1 MARLSHLC
9 IALASAVILLAPA
22 ASEAAEEYVLSIS
35 PYNYGV
41 VFISGNLTATAT
53 YDWPRVVFQHSY
65 EYFWPVF
72 EVGFPRIFL
81 FNDTDADGRYD
92 ANETLC
98 KGYLDKYH
106 TTWSIVEPV
115 VAVDPALG
123 QYAEFGMRSTI
134 SLYDDP
140 GNMTAVVNDWGNIT
154 FWFRVVE
161 NGEVFGNSAGYF
173 VVQGKIEMRL
183 NVTIEILNKTLCSG
197 LAMEQVLK
205 GGGTTEMFILRE
217 LNSTGQENLT
227 MVSSRVDETVEGLNV
242 THDLKETL
250 QPRQE
255 ARFAKDD
262 WVARAFYF
270 WNSEVNLTEADGLQ
284 HCKPV
289 NSTYYTTGTG
299 LLLQSFYPCC
309 DNTTVLTTDMSLG
322 LFDQVNET
330 TATDWIKENLAVLS
344 VAAVSVAL
352 VVILS
357 AVTIRRRR
365 RARAVEQQKQPE
377 DEPEEENA
385 S

>member
-1 MARLSHLC
+1 LARLSHLC

-35 PYNYGV
+35 PHNYGV
-41 VFISGNLTATAT
+41 VFTSGNLTATAT
-53 YDWPRVVFQHSY
+53 YSWPRVVFQHSY

-81 FNDTDADGRYD
+81 FNDTDADGRFD

-98 KGYLDKYH
+98 RGYLDEYH

-115 VAVDPALG
+115 IGVDPALG
-123 QYAEFGMRSTI
+123 QYAEFGMRSTV

-140 GNMTAVVNDWGNIT
+140 DNMTAVVNDWSNIT

-183 NVTIEILNKTLCSG
+183 NVTIEILNETLCSG

-217 LNSTGQENLT
+217 LNSTSQENLT

-242 THDLKETL
+242 THDLRETL

-255 ARFAKDD
+255 ARFARDD

-270 WNSEVNLTEADGLQ
+270 WNSEVNLTEDDGLQ
-284 HCKPV
+284 CWKPV

-299 LLLQSFYPCC
+299 LVVQSFYPCG
-309 DNTTVLTTDMSLG
+309 DNTTVLSTDMSLG
-322 LFDQVNET
+322 LIDQVNET
-330 TATDWIKENLAVLS
+330 TASDWVKENMTVLAV
-344 VAAVSVAL
+344 VAVSVAL
-352 VVILS
+352 LAVLS
-357 AVTIRRRR
+357 AVVIRRRR
-365 RARAVEQQKQPE
+365 RVRAAEQQKPPE
-377 DEPEEENA
+377 DEPEEEKA